1 MKNKETITL
10 ANWAGNLKEYSI
22 DKKTPT
28 EIMLEEMQKDKRF
41 YDTLV
46 YGLTAFMVGLVV
58 AVWAVERGLI

>member
-22 DKKTPT
+22 DKKKPAET
-28 EIMLEEMQKDKRF
+28 MLEEMQKDKRF